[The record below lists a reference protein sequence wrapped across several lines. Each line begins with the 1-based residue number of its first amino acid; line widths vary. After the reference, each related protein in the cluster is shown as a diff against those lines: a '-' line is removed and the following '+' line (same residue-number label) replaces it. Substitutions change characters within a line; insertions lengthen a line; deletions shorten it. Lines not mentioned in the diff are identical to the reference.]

1 MASMETKSTDPAQL
15 AAYLQPAISKALG
28 QWASERAA
36 SNLSHDLQF
45 GPVRLD
51 AAQYVAHA
59 IAAPAAPRPA
69 LSVVR

>member
-1 MASMETKSTDPAQL
+1 MPAMETQSTPAQL
-15 AAYLQPAISKALG
+15 QTVISKALG

-51 AAQYVAHA
+51 AARYVARA
-59 IAAPAAPRPA
+59 IAGPAPAKPT